1 VKDHRQALADVAEE
15 ARLEDE
21 LRLTAEREVMWAA
34 EMERA
39 HRRISLWRQT
49 RAEAA
54 EEALQMEREAEAMD
68 LEEYQKQA
76 QLNAQRVAYRQEEW
90 EQKMVAEV
98 RFH

>member
-1 VKDHRQALADVAEE
+1 
-15 ARLEDE
+15 
-21 LRLTAEREVMWAA
+21 
-34 EMERA
+34 
-39 HRRISLWRQT
+39 
-49 RAEAA
+49 
-54 EEALQMEREAEAMD
+54 MD